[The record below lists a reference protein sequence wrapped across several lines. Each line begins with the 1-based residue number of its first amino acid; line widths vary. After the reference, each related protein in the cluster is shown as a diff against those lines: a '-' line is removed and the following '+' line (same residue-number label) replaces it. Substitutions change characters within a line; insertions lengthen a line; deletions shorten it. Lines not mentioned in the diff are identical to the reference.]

1 MRIVDIE
8 QAKADLTRLIAEAA
22 SGEPFVIAVDG
33 KPLVK
38 VIAADPPATATGR
51 RLGFMEGQFTIPD
64 DFDRLGAA
72 EIETM
77 FHQDG

>member
-8 QAKADLTRLIAEAA
+8 DAKTHLPRLVAEAA
-22 SGEPFVIAVDG
+22 AGEPFVIAREG

-38 VIAADPPATATGR
+38 VVAADEPAADTKP
-51 RLGFMEGQFTIPD
+51 RLGFMEGQIAIPE
-64 DFDRLGAA
+64 DFDRISGA

-77 FHQDG
+77 FDRDG